1 MFINIGGAVGLSH
14 SVFVSNDANG
24 SASEGITNLGGRV
37 QCDPTECL
45 PVCTSCRDGATPLP
59 LEYDVDELPPA
70 RWDDKERT
78 SLAPDL
84 LVYALVTSVA
94 LVLLVVVAVWRRGQC
109 ATSGPTEQQTTEVEM
124 GDRVPTKPL
133 PFDYTAVSRVDD
145 AGWSSAQ
152 AEEPLASRDGN
163 PPSSISSASTSVP
176 LSVNPCLDD
185 ETPARHRELTM
196 NFFVAL
202 RSSPALIFVV
212 DTEMQIVLWSRG
224 AV

>member
-24 SASEGITNLGGRV
+24 SVSEGITNLGGRV

-45 PVCTSCRDGATPLP
+45 PICTSCRDDATPLSW
-59 LEYDVDELPPA
+59 EDDVDELPPA
-70 RWDDKERT
+70 HWDDKERT

-94 LVLLVVVAVWRRGQC
+94 LALLAVVTVWRREQC
-109 ATSGPTEQQTTEVEM
+109 AMSGPTEQQTTEVEM
-124 GDRVPTKPL
+124 SGPTKAL
-133 PFDYTAVSRVDD
+133 HFGYTAVSRVDD

-152 AEEPLASRDGN
+152 ADEPLASRDVN
-163 PPSSISSASTSVP
+163 PPSSISSASSTSVP

-185 ETPARHRELTM
+185 ETPARHRQLTM
-196 NFFVAL
+196 SFFVAL